1 LIAMQLR
8 DQEGAAFIEFTFI
21 FPLLMVLIF
30 GIVEFGLILYN
41 QQVITNA
48 SREGARAGI
57 VARDPRLDSA
67 GIKTVVGN
75 YTQNRLVSFSSS
87 LTEPKTTIDNAGGTS
102 FGNDLAVTVS
112 FDYHFLVLPK
122 FVESLTGDIKLS
134 AQAVMKYE

>member
-1 LIAMQLR
+1 MVMQLK
-8 DQEGAAFIEFTFI
+8 DQKGAAFIEFTII

-67 GIKTVVGN
+67 GIEAVVNN
-75 YTQNRLVSFSSS
+75 YTQNRLISFGSSYA
-87 LTEPKTTIDNAGGTS
+87 TTSINNAGGTT
-102 FGNDLAVTVS
+102 FGKDLSVTVS
-112 FDYHFLVLPK
+112 YDYEFLVLPK
-122 FVESLTGDIKLS
+122 FVESLTGDIQLS
-134 AQAVMKYE
+134 ARSVMKYE